1 MKAVILTIG
10 NEILKG
16 KTVNTNMAHI
26 GQVLTYAGHEVYRA
40 LIVKDDPGEISWGI
54 RNALES
60 GEIVVTTGG
69 LGPTFDDMTVESIS
83 MALGLQTEIDME
95 ELKYLQGR
103 YTGRGLE
110 LTEER
115 LKMVRLPV
123 GSRAIHNPVGA
134 APGVI
139 MKHEGKTIIILPGV
153 PAEMKAILDIAL
165 PEIKTGEREYYE
177 ETFPLEGIMESSLA
191 PLTERIMKKWDG
203 QVYIKSHPQRSEVD
217 NPSLNVEVS
226 SWGSDVNKAKEIVTS
241 VVKEIMESYRAY
253 IGK

>member
-26 GQVLTYAGHEVYRA
+26 GQVLTYAGHEVFRA
-40 LIVKDDPGEISWGI
+40 LIVGDNSDEISWGI
-54 RNALES
+54 RTSLES
-60 GEIVVTTGG
+60 GDIIVTTGG

-83 MALGLQTEIDME
+83 RALGLETEIDQE
-95 ELKYLQGR
+95 ELEYLKER
-103 YTGRGLE
+103 YIGRGIE

-139 MKHEGKTIIILPGV
+139 LKHDGKTIIILPGV
-153 PAEMKAILDIAL
+153 PGEMKAILDIAL
-165 PEIKTGEREYYE
+165 PEIKTAERVYYE

-191 PLTERIMKKWDG
+191 PLTERIMKKWNG

-226 SWGSDVNKAKEIVTS
+226 SWGSDLTKAKKIVAS
-241 VVKEIMESYRAY
+241 VGKEIRESYMDY